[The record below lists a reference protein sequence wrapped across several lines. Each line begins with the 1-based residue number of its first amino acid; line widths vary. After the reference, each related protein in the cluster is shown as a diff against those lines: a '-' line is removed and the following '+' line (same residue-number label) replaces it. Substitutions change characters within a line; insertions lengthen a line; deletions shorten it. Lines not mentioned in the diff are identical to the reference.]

1 LSLAVAVVQAQQT
14 ALAKVQAVLVAFD
27 LVLLRLVAVAL

>member
-1 LSLAVAVVQAQQT
+1 LSLVVAAAQAQQT
-14 ALAKVQAVLVAFD
+14 AQAKVQAVLVAFD